1 MKNGLDLSG
10 ISPEIKEDNLESM
23 ETSFKFGEI
32 VSIDLNNSETKDEIL
47 KSLQSLSQNILNI
60 SNDLKFI
67 KKMHI
72 QDKKTEIMINKW
84 NLAAS
89 VIDRLFLI
97 IAVSYAII
105 ILVVII
111 LTDTRFYR
119 FTNWLITKLNFSL
132 SKKNNIFKYNIFN
145 VYFLNQNKNNL

>member
-119 FTNWLITKLNFSL
+119 FTN
-132 SKKNNIFKYNIFN
+132 
-145 VYFLNQNKNNL
+145 

>member
-1 MKNGLDLSG
+1 LGIRLTEAYLDRECLEIEDREEFTEWMDLCK

-47 KSLQSLSQNILNI
+47 KSLQSLSQDILNI

-119 FTNWLITKLNFSL
+119 FTN
-132 SKKNNIFKYNIFN
+132 
-145 VYFLNQNKNNL
+145 